1 MPEKEIIIAQTKKW
15 IIDVVVGCNFCP
27 FANREVKRGSIA
39 YEVIASA
46 SNKLVLE
53 TLITSLQQLDEN
65 DAIETMFII
74 LPGSFSDFTQ
84 YLQLVDLAETLLE
97 KENYEGIYQLASF
110 HPHYLFAGSNHDDPA
125 NYTNRSPYPMLHIL
139 REESLSRAI
148 DAYPDTENIPAK
160 NIAFAQLKGLAF
172 MQSLKEAA
180 MKID

>member
-15 IIDVVVGCNFCP
+15 IIDVVIGCNFCP
-27 FANREVKRGSIA
+27 FANREVKRNSIA
-39 YEVIASA
+39 YEVVAAA

-53 TLITSLQQLDEN
+53 TLISSLQQLDEN
-65 DAIETMFII
+65 DTIETMLII
-74 LPGSFSDFTQ
+74 LPDNFADFNQ

-110 HPHYLFAGSNHDDPA
+110 HPDYLFAGSRNDDPA

-148 DAYPDTENIPAK
+148 DAYPDTEKIPAK

-180 MKID
+180 MKIN